1 MNKSR
6 LEAFSDG
13 MFAIIMTIM
22 ILDLKAPQGGT
33 IHDLLSVLPAFLCY
47 TQSFLF
53 TGVYWSNHH
62 HLISTVKK
70 VTGPTIVANL
80 GLLFWLSLIPFVTGW
95 VASCDF
101 SPQAVALYAVMLL
114 IPGLFWNILRNII
127 KKNNTWSEKMN
138 KAMKRMGIKGY
149 ISIAIYTSA
158 IPLAFL
164 NPYISEVMFLF
175 VSIMWFMPDKNVE
188 RAIEAE

>member
-33 IHDLLSVLPAFLCY
+33 IHDLLTVLPAFLCY

-70 VTGPTIVANL
+70 VTGPTIIANL

-95 VASCDF
+95 VALCNF
-101 SPQAVALYAVMLL
+101 APQAVAVYAVMLL
-114 IPGLFWNILRNII
+114 IPGLFWTILRNII
-127 KKNNTWSEKMN
+127 MKNNAWSNQMQ
-138 KAMKRMGIKGY
+138 KAMKRQGKKGY

-164 NPYISEVMFLF
+164 NPYISEVLFLL
-175 VSIMWFMPDKNVE
+175 VSVMWFMPDKNVE
-188 RAIEAE
+188 KAMEEE